1 MIATANTPGPSAPE
15 PNGEQAKAGY
25 VELTVSDTGHGMD
38 EATRERIFEPFFTTK
53 EKGKGTGLGLS
64 IVYGVV
70 RQSGGRITVDTAPGC
85 GATFRILLPRVDAAE
100 AQVNLSKDSAPHRGT
115 ETILLVEDQ
124 AEVRRFTAACL
135 RSYGYRVLEASNG
148 EEALRLYRETAHP
161 IQITVTDVVM
171 PGMTG
176 VDLSKKLQSLSPDA
190 KVLFVSGYADSVILR
205 HGVLDSDIAFLQKP
219 YSPSALIG
227 KIREILG

>member
-1 MIATANTPGPSAPE
+1 VE
-15 PNGEQAKAGY
+15 P
-25 VELTVSDTGHGMD
+25 
-38 EATRERIFEPFFTTK
+38 
-53 EKGKGTGLGLS
+53 
-64 IVYGVV
+64 
-70 RQSGGRITVDTAPGC
+70 
-85 GATFRILLPRVDAAE
+85 AE
-100 AQVNLSKDSAPHRGT
+100 ARVKLAKDSAPARGT

-124 AEVRRFTAACL
+124 GEVRQFAATCL

-148 EEALRLYRETAHP
+148 EEALRLYRESAER

-176 VDLSKKLQSLSPDA
+176 VDLSKKLQSLSPDT

-219 YSPSALIG
+219 YSPAALLG
-227 KIREILG
+227 KIRELLGQGPDRRA